1 MISHHLTSTMIPIS
15 TFLGVGERWTNVSG
29 NQCTRYPGKRPF
41 LSHFIA
47 IMSIVQHKTITNT
60 LSTLL
65 YIPNVIILVI
75 GRNIGN
81 NTKNREQ
88 LSENIIDNKLVI
100 NIACIYEVCRECGA
114 IVAVDCRVCF
124 PQWIQWIR
132 NTIGIPMYEIN
143 IFTWGNKFEDLYCN
157 KSYRIP

>member
-1 MISHHLTSTMIPIS
+1 
-15 TFLGVGERWTNVSG
+15 
-29 NQCTRYPGKRPF
+29 
-41 LSHFIA
+41 
-47 IMSIVQHKTITNT
+47 MSIVQHKTITNT

-100 NIACIYEVCRECGA
+100 NIACIYEVCREYGA

-124 PQWIQWIR
+124 QQ
-132 NTIGIPMYEIN
+132 
-143 IFTWGNKFEDLYCN
+143 
-157 KSYRIP
+157 